1 MASHQFTA
9 KLNTIPETTVR
20 FRYSFCSS
28 PIHFFIIVISQ
39 SLFLFLSLSGIIV
52 AGKGVQFDMLLKN
65 ASILIVD
72 DDMDVLTAVRL
83 LLKTEVKSVLTEKNP
98 ENIPALLSRQNF
110 DLILLDMNFKS
121 SINTGNEGL
130 FWINKIREQR
140 PDATVVMI
148 TAYGDIDLAVRSLKE
163 GAADFVV
170 KPWHNEK
177 LLSTIQEAL
186 DKKTGKS
193 KSKLSADTGGAPPL
207 LGESEVMKDI
217 FYKIEKIA
225 PTDANV
231 LILGENGTGKDLIGK
246 AIHEHSLRAQR
257 SFIKVDIGALTDS
270 LFESELFGY
279 KKGAFTDAKEDRIG
293 RFEMANGGTL
303 FLDEIGNI
311 SLQQQAKLLSILQN
325 RQVTRLGENQP
336 RFFDIRLICATNLP
350 LSELADENRFRKDLI
365 YRINTVEIVMPPL
378 RKRDNDI
385 LLLAEYFIRLYSNK
399 YFKTGL
405 TLDKSAEEKLQNYHY
420 PGNVRELQYT
430 IERAVIM
437 SEGNVLSSQDII
449 FSQMESSAKEE
460 EPAEMK
466 LSAIE
471 KNTILKVIEKHN
483 GNISRAAK
491 ELGITR
497 TALYRRLSK
506 YEI

>member
-1 MASHQFTA
+1 MSLKTAS
-9 KLNTIPETTVR
+9 V
-20 FRYSFCSS
+20 
-28 PIHFFIIVISQ
+28 
-39 SLFLFLSLSGIIV
+39 
-52 AGKGVQFDMLLKN
+52 
-65 ASILIVD
+65 LIVD
-72 DDMDVLTAVRL
+72 DDTDVLTAVRL
-83 LLKTEVKSVLTEKNP
+83 LLKTEVKEVLTEKNP
-98 ENIPALLSRQNF
+98 ENIPALLSKHNF

-130 FWINKIREQR
+130 YWLKKIRELR
-140 PDATVVMI
+140 AGTVIVMI

-177 LLSTIQEAL
+177 LIDTIREAL
-186 DKKTGKS
+186 NKKSGKS
-193 KSKLSADTGGAPPL
+193 KLKITADTSVSQKI
-207 LGESEVMKDI
+207 LGESDVMKDI

-225 PTDANV
+225 PTDANI
-231 LILGENGTGKDLIGK
+231 LILGENGTGKDLIAK
-246 AIHEHSLRAQR
+246 AIHDQSLRADKVY
-257 SFIKVDIGALTDS
+257 IKVDLGSLTES

-279 KKGAFTDAKEDRIG
+279 KKGAFTDAKEDRPG

-311 SLQQQAKLLSILQN
+311 SLYQQSKLLSVLQN
-325 RQVTRLGENQP
+325 RQFTRLGDNLSRP
-336 RFFDIRLICATNLP
+336 ADFRLICATNLP
-350 LSELADENRFRKDLI
+350 VSDLADENRFRKDLI

-378 RKRDNDI
+378 RKRGKDI
-385 LLLAEYFIRLYSNK
+385 LLLSEHFISVYSNK
-399 YFKTGL
+399 YFKTGI
-405 TLDKSAEEKLQNYHY
+405 TLGKSAQEKLRHYHY
-420 PGNVRELQYT
+420 PGNVRELQYC

-437 SEGNVLSSQDII
+437 AEDTILQSNDII
-449 FSQMESSAKEE
+449 FSPIETAQIRED
-460 EPAEMK
+460 EPSELK

-483 GNISRAAK
+483 GNISNAAK